1 MPGEKRKKSAG
12 NKKRDSTTNIQK
24 RIARKKKNDEPASLK
39 TTPPPANMIPE
50 QPALP
55 FHNPGTSKY
64 RRIVI
69 IKFYL
74 KRLIDQRFIS
84 LLEKKKKI
92 NYLWNLSSSGEL
104 RFSL

>member
-1 MPGEKRKKSAG
+1 MVGEKRKKSAG
-12 NKKRDSTTNIQK
+12 NKKRDPTMNVQK
-24 RIARKKKNDEPASLK
+24 RIVRKKKNDEPAPVK
-39 TTPPPANMIPE
+39 ATPPPTNMIPE

-69 IKFYL
+69 IKFI

-84 LLEKKKKI
+84 LLEGKKLI
-92 NYLWNLSSSGEL
+92 TFETSPQWRITLQPLI
-104 RFSL
+104 